1 MSVLKKN
8 IIAQNQPL
16 KFPKKTHCIQNQ
28 NLMRRKSKMSKK
40 NKFFILKRHNKLMLN
55 LAIKSLNSWYP
66 MNMYRLK
73 LRLTKLTKMNFD
85 VIHSLA
91 I

>member
-1 MSVLKKN
+1 
-8 IIAQNQPL
+8 
-16 KFPKKTHCIQNQ
+16 
-28 NLMRRKSKMSKK
+28 MSKK